1 MTTSSTPS
9 AARRT
14 SRRMPSSRI
23 DTTGISGSGTV
34 SSTAQARS
42 SAGSAA
48 VVRLAVEVIVM
59 LRGLPARAGGVPR
72 EALHLGEHIAHVFR
86 VLAML
91 AGRDVLHRFWQRER
105 GFVERGVHVF
115 LPAGLQI

>member
-1 MTTSSTPS
+1 MTTSST
-9 AARRT
+9 A
-14 SRRMPSSRI
+14 
-23 DTTGISGSGTV
+23 
-34 SSTAQARS
+34 
-42 SAGSAA
+42 SAA

-59 LRGLPARAGGVPR
+59 LRGLPARAGVLPR

-115 LPAGLQI
+115 LPAGLQIRRQRTDAGSGDGLLNGVHAKKFAG